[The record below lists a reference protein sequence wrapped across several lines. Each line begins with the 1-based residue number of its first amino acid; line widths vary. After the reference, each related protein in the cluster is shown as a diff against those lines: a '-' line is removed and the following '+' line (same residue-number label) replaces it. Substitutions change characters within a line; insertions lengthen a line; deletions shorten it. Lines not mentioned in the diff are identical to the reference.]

1 MKKFNILVK
10 AEKVVDYTLVATD
23 KSPKRLRVD
32 VIPEMRKASFSILE
46 NIVRANLIDSRVEYD
61 RVAERLKLQEEC
73 MVNIRILESFSEI
86 SKNRNYITEKQ
97 FNYLT
102 KLTQELF
109 DMVKKWRASDA
120 EKMKQ

>member
-32 VIPEMRKASFSILE
+32 VIPEMRKASFSILQ

-73 MVNIRILESFSEI
+73 MVKIRILESFSEI

-102 KLTQELF
+102 KLTHELF

>member
-61 RVAERLKLQEEC
+61 RVEERLKLQEEC
-73 MVNIRILESFSEI
+73 MVKIRILESFSEI

>member
-73 MVNIRILESFSEI
+73 MVKIRILESFSEI